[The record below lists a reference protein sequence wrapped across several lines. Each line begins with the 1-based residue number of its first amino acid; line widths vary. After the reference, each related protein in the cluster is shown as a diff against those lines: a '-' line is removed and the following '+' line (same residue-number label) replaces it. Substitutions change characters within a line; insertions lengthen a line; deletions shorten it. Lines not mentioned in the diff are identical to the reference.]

1 MAQADSKN
9 SITVPIDTTRRRF
22 LAAAAFASAAGAGSL
37 AAAAMASNDVPA
49 AVTVPHGADP
59 IYAVIER
66 HRKALAEHI
75 EAVRVEFAFEEA
87 HDIEG
92 ERREEYQRLYAASG
106 TAYDEMDEAGCDLVN
121 TRPTTLAGI
130 LALCQYIKPVFGED
144 DQPGLPEH
152 IKYDDDTTACMPEAF
167 AHVIGRAIEELM
179 KVPAGKAV
187 LS

>member
-1 MAQADSKN
+1 MA
-9 SITVPIDTTRRRF
+9 P
-22 LAAAAFASAAGAGSL
+22 
-37 AAAAMASNDVPA
+37 NDVPQ
-49 AVTVPHGADP
+49 AVIVPIGPDP

-66 HRKALAEHI
+66 HRKAFAGHI

-92 ERREEYQRLYAASG
+92 VQREEYERLYAATG
-106 TAYDEMDEAGCDLVN
+106 AAWHTMDEAGCDLVN

-130 LALCQYIKPVFGED
+130 LALCRYIKPVFGED